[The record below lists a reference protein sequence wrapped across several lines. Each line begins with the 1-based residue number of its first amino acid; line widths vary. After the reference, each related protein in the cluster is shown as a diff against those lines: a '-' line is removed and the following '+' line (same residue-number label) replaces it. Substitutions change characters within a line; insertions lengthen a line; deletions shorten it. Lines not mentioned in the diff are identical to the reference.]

1 MRWMVQTRSCS
12 QVAIANRSRKVASGA
27 YLPEHDLEV
36 VQAQWGAGRGGR
48 GTPVIGVEG
57 PSRVGRILTVSICK
71 LTRRLVLEIQALKG
85 GLGGQQSHARNCNKV
100 TGKE

>member
-1 MRWMVQTRSCS
+1 MIQTRSCS

-36 VQAQWGAGRGGR
+36 VQAQWRQAGRGGR

-57 PSRVGRILTVSICK
+57 SSRVGGS
-71 LTRRLVLEIQALKG
+71 
-85 GLGGQQSHARNCNKV
+85 
-100 TGKE
+100 